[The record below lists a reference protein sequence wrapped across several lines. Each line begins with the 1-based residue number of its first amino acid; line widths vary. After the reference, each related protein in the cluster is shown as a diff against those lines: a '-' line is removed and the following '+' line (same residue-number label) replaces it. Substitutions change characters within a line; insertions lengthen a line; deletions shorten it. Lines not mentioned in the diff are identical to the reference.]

1 MSPHDTHPV
10 HASDRAHKRF
20 MAQPLSI
27 FADDPGQEA
36 VW

>member
-1 MSPHDTHPV
+1 MYTSN
-10 HASDRAHKRF
+10 RAHKRF
-20 MAQPLSI
+20 MTQPLFI